1 MRTNADGHPVLRV
14 ATLNLLAHPY
24 ALRERVDRLVAEL
37 RGEDVDILLLQEVLR
52 RKQAKFNVPAVLADA
67 LGMPHYADHHI
78 SGRSSGNV
86 TLSRTPLHRLRFDV
100 GDRRMLAT
108 GTIVNGRRVVVIN
121 NHGAWGS
128 FAGAARLEEAF
139 LADRIARAGFD
150 AYSPNPEKGY
160 RPHRDERPIV
170 IYGGDLNTGPDST
183 PIRYLTGRDV
193 VNGQSTFWMDA
204 WDAAPAGAAGHTIHP
219 TVWSEIEYGDRTD
232 TPYLPGRHPRER
244 FDYLLVHE
252 WSYGHAGD
260 PLRAR
265 RFGEGAFRH
274 DGHDLTISD
283 HLGVIADLYLPE
295 GTLLAAGGA

>member
-1 MRTNADGHPVLRV
+1 MSELAVSGHPYDVAVVQVEADLEAPAGAPHNVDARLTMRDVILVRHGGRV
-14 ATLNLLAHPY
+14 KVT
-24 ALRERVDRLVAEL
+24 
-37 RGEDVDILLLQEVLR
+37 GT
-52 RKQAKFNVPAVLADA
+52 
-67 LGMPHYADHHI
+67 
-78 SGRSSGNV
+78 SSGNFV
-86 TLSRTPLHRLRFDV
+86 HNLVTPLPPVGGSATSTRGWTAVDVTQGGRAYRFV
-100 GDRRMLAT
+100 NTHLEAFHPGIRVLQARELLA
-108 GTIVNGRRVVVIN
+108 GPV
-121 NHGAWGS
+121 
-128 FAGAARLEEAF
+128 GAAPGDVI
-139 LADRIARAGFD
+139 LA
-150 AYSPNPEKGY
+150 
-160 RPHRDERPIV
+160 
-170 IYGGDLNTGPDST
+170 GDLNTGPDST